1 MADTECEYCG
11 LEGDIQKD
19 AFTGESVCAD
29 CARIQRIPTGPLI
42 VNDVET
48 VIRDAVTP
56 DTPGYEDRDIQ
67 AKAITRLA
75 ELIVAQSRRIEALE
89 KALADR
95 TDEK

>member
-1 MADTECEYCG
+1 MADAACEYCG
-11 LEGDIQKD
+11 LTEDVQKS
-19 AFTGESVCAD
+19 AFTGEPICAE

-48 VIRDAVTP
+48 VIRDAVTE
-56 DTPGYEDRDIQ
+56 DAPGYEEREIQ
-67 AKAITRLA
+67 EGAITRLA

-95 TDEK
+95 TTEK